1 MCSDLEVFDRY
12 THFDCHLIE
21 AIKMREAIVNELNI
35 ATPIASFEGTLDQWS
50 EETKDALLQS
60 EPQFGFKIELPTKE
74 MPKKEELT
82 ESELKRLHTGQISH
96 MKQQFT
102 RLLDN
107 HRDGV
112 ASSEQRRGVYDTAID
127 NQFKRGFSLEGL
139 DDYQSYINSID

>member
-1 MCSDLEVFDRY
+1 
-12 THFDCHLIE
+12 
-21 AIKMREAIVNELNI
+21 
-35 ATPIASFEGTLDQWS
+35 
-50 EETKDALLQS
+50 
-60 EPQFGFKIELPTKE
+60 

-82 ESELKRLHTGQISH
+82 TDELKRLHNSQISH

-112 ASSEQRRGVYDTAID
+112 ASSEQRRVVYDTAID